1 MKEVRM
7 LLSEQSAFIFFSL
20 DLKTIIELSKLDVRE
35 KINGETTMLSLLN
48 SMDGNLDS
56 LFDLILNVPEMSG
69 DKGRIV
75 DGQDVEAVK
84 QLIDSTIDDNQMVIV
99 ILNDF
104 H

>member
-7 LLSEQSAFIFFSL
+7 LLSEQSALVFFSL

-35 KINGETTMLSLLN
+35 KVYGETTMLSLLN

-56 LFDLILNVPEMSG
+56 LFDLILTVPEMSG

-84 QLIDSTIDDNQMVIV
+84 QLIDSTIDDRQMVVV